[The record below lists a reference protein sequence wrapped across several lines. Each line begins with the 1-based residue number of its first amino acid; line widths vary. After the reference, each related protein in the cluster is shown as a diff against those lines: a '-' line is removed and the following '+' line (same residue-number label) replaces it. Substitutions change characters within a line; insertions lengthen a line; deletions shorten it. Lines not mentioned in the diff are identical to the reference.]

1 MAVYAIVVLTFI
13 VCEVPEALGQS
24 DQPAAVSAPA
34 ARDAGIVT
42 GHPFSA
48 TSYVHTVRNL
58 PNGKQQLIRYERFPF
73 QLARD
78 RDGRVRFENAG
89 KIVDC
94 DQPTLSDHPAC
105 PLWEAIVFD
114 PSARTISRWGEGER
128 DAHQS
133 VTVWLSAQQVESAEN
148 STTAMP
154 ENVPEP
160 DTDAMSVTT
169 EDLGEKTVEGLRAT
183 GVRTT
188 TMYPAGHSGNKTP
201 IAIIHDVWT
210 SQEMRLVVK
219 IVDGDPHGEETI
231 SDLEQVSLQP
241 DLSSFDLLLDM

>member
-1 MAVYAIVVLTFI
+1 VA
-13 VCEVPEALGQS
+13 
-24 DQPAAVSAPA
+24 
-34 ARDAGIVT
+34 

-48 TSYVHTVRNL
+48 ASYVRTVRNL
-58 PNGKQQLIRYERFPF
+58 PNGKQQLIRFERFPY

-78 RDGRVRFENAG
+78 RDGRVRFESAG

-105 PLWEAIVFD
+105 PLWEVKVFD
-114 PSARTISRWGEGER
+114 PAGRTLAHWGEGER

-133 VTVWLSAQQVESAEN
+133 VTVWLSAEQVESAEN

-154 ENVPEP
+154 EDVPEP
-160 DTDAMSVTT
+160 ETDAMSVTT

-183 GVRTT
+183 GARTT

-201 IAIIHDVWT
+201 IAIIHEVWT

-231 SDLEQVSLQP
+231 SDLERVSLQP
-241 DLSSFDLLLDM
+241 DLSSFDPPSGYVTHLRKGSKSQSYEDWDIERLKDWFVRSNTPEASR